1 MKKYIVYDTTGNPV
15 GVPFNTLKDAETY
28 KIVYGRLD
36 WTVKLTHIHI
46 DRKPTEKQR
55 RAVLLWVTTFAVI
68 LFISGVD
75 SITDQGYFVPWLGV
89 WSVLC
94 YLFYRYISEDELYTL
109 SGAKWL
115 EKKLGSSD
123 DF

>member
-1 MKKYIVYDTTGNPV
+1 MN
-15 GVPFNTLKDAETY
+15 
-28 KIVYGRLD
+28 
-36 WTVKLTHIHI
+36 TVKKIL
-46 DRKPTEKQR
+46 KG
-55 RAVLLWVTTFAVI
+55 VLLWVTTFTVI

-75 SITDQGYFVPWLGV
+75 SITDQGYLVPWLV
-89 WSVLC
+89 VCAVLC
-94 YLFYRYISEDELYTL
+94 YLCYRYISEDELYTL

>member
-1 MKKYIVYDTTGNPV
+1 MN
-15 GVPFNTLKDAETY
+15 
-28 KIVYGRLD
+28 
-36 WTVKLTHIHI
+36 TVKKIL
-46 DRKPTEKQR
+46 KG
-55 RAVLLWVTTFAVI
+55 VLLWVTTFAVI

-75 SITDQGYFVPWLGV
+75 SITDQGYLVPWLGV
-89 WSVLC
+89 CAVLC
-94 YLFYRYISEDELYTL
+94 YLCYRYISEDELYTL